1 MAQGGSD
8 ANDRVNTVA
17 LAGDGSVILAG
28 STTGVW
34 SEDNIGLK
42 DFAASKLDSDGNLVW
57 TWQVNCGSPLYP
69 VENKLVT
76 GGRGSIDGI
85 YGG

>member
-1 MAQGGSD
+1 M
-8 ANDRVNTVA
+8 A

-34 SEDNIGLK
+34 SEHNIGLK

-57 TWQVNCGSPLYP
+57 TWQVNCDSLLYP
-69 VENKLVT
+69 VGTKLLIVT

-85 YGG
+85 YGGRHAVVSTVTQS